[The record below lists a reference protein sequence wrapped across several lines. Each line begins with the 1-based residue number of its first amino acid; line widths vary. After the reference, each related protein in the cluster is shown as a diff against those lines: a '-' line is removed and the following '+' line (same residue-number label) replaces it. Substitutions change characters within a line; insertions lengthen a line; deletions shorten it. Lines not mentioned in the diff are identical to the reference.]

1 MEKRA
6 AENLLEFL
14 SDPENYDKEVVEK
27 IVSDKKKRREEVKQ
41 RILKSLE
48 RAETAETKRKEVIS
62 EERKETTEPKNRFEE
77 GKRKQEEFNKYYTS
91 AGFLTGGTTNA
102 NTSGYQINYREGEKA
117 SEDEKKAAEERD
129 RKAMEVFK
137 KIRTEEK
144 KK

>member
-41 RILKSLE
+41 RILKCLE
-48 RAETAETKRKEVIS
+48 RAEIAEAKRKET
-62 EERKETTEPKNRFEE
+62 REPKNRFEE
-77 GKRKQEEFNKYYTS
+77 GKRKQEEFNKYYMST
-91 AGFLTGGTTNA
+91 GFLTGGSTNA
-102 NTSGYQINYREGEKA
+102 NTCGYQINYREGEKA
-117 SEDEKKAAEERD
+117 SDDEKKAAEERD

>member
-1 MEKRA
+1 MNKRA

-27 IVSDKKKRREEVKQ
+27 NVSEKKKRREEVRQ
-41 RILKSLE
+41 RILNCLE
-48 RAETAETKRKEVIS
+48 RAETAEAKRKEVVS
-62 EERKETTEPKNRFEE
+62 GERKETTETKNRFEE

-91 AGFLTGGTTNA
+91 AGFLTSGSANA
-102 NTSGYQINYREGEKA
+102 NTCGYQINYREGEKA

-137 KIRTEEK
+137 KIRNGEGK
-144 KK
+144 K